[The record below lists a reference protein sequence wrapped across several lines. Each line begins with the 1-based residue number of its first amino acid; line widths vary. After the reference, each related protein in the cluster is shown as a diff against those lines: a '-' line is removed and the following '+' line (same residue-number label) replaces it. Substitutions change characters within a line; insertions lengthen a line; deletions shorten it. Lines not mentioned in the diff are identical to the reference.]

1 MDTERMKRVLERVYG
16 PVAPPAAGETPD
28 ALRECLRLET
38 EAAVLLRYLVRASRA
53 CLNPL
58 GEPLRRI
65 VLLSRARQRLYGRTG
80 ETALPLTPETARRF
94 AAECHAEESAAVRL
108 LALAMK

>member
-1 MDTERMKRVLERVYG
+1 MPGVLS
-16 PVAPPAAGETPD
+16 A
-28 ALRECLRLET
+28 
-38 EAAVLLRYLVRASRA
+38 
-53 CLNPL
+53 
-58 GEPLRRI
+58 LRRI